1 MENEPEGNFSA
12 LETAWTNDSVNVS
25 TGLFVCLCI
34 YLFFTTEYNI
44 MRFLNSLKNRW
55 LLINQSSE
63 PVFEALDRNKCILEQ
78 GGN

>member
-1 MENEPEGNFSA
+1 MYTREQHCLFFEKKPMENEPEGNFSA

-44 MRFLNSLKNRW
+44 MRFLNSLKN
-55 LLINQSSE
+55 
-63 PVFEALDRNKCILEQ
+63 
-78 GGN
+78 